1 MREFVYGLLVMK
13 FIMSW
18 VIVLFI
24 LIMEIRR
31 VFWVLL
37 SLRFFV
43 RFGKKLNGMK
53 NFEIEVNRYIYVVCI
68 CGIIFVKENINILM
82 LLIWRYEISNG
93 YNRIIVF
100 FKSFFLIFCFNLF
113 FFLKLLVLYDEII
126 DYI

>member
-113 FFLKLLVLYDEII
+113 FFLKLLVLYDEMI

>member
-68 CGIIFVKENINILM
+68 CGIIFVKEKINILM

-113 FFLKLLVLYDEII
+113 YFLKLLVLYDEII

>member
-1 MREFVYGLLVMK
+1 MILLIIKVKLLMIREFVYGLLVMK

-53 NFEIEVNRYIYVVCI
+53 NFEIEVNMYIVCI
-68 CGIIFVKENINILM
+68 CGIIFVKEKINIF
-82 LLIWRYEISNG
+82 IYEIIC
-93 YNRIIVF
+93 Y
-100 FKSFFLIFCFNLF
+100 
-113 FFLKLLVLYDEII
+113 
-126 DYI
+126 

>member
-68 CGIIFVKENINILM
+68 CGIIFVKEKINILM

-113 FFLKLLVLYDEII
+113 FFLKLLVLYDEMI